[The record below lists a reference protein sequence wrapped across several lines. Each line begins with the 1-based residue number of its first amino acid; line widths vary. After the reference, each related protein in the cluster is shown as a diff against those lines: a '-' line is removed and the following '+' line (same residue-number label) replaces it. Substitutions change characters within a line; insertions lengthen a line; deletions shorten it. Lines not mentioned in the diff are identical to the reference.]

1 MTVFATYV
9 RGVVHRDMEKQRLTR
24 SNLFFIGSMLFGMFF
39 GAGNLIF
46 PVFLGQASGKN
57 VIPALIGFLVSGV
70 GLPLLGVAAIGLSR
84 TDGVFSLAK
93 KVGRPYAF
101 FFTIALYLCMGP
113 LFATPRLATISYEI
127 GLSTFIPQRH
137 AKLALLVFS
146 VAFFVVAWLLARRPG
161 RIMTYVGKV
170 LTPAFL
176 VALALL
182 LAFAIIFP
190 LGHFNQ
196 DMVATAYRHTP
207 LVKGFTDGYMTMDA
221 LASLAF
227 GVVVVNAIRELG
239 VTKPKAI
246 ATDTIKAGGIAAIL
260 MAVLYAAL
268 AFMGLTSL
276 GQFDFASNG
285 GVIIAEI
292 SNYYFGTLGS
302 ILTAIIVILA
312 CLKTGIGLLTSF
324 GDTAVELFPRLK
336 YRKVVFWAALLSL
349 IIANVGLNEILAISE
364 PVMYFLYP
372 LAIVLILTALAE
384 HLFADDRVVYVMTTI
399 FTFVPAL
406 LDGLNALPAGL
417 KGGWV
422 HQVLGWGQY
431 LPGFSMGLGW
441 ICPAIVG
448 FIIGWIWHGLRRHK
462 RQ

>member
-1 MTVFATYV
+1 
-9 RGVVHRDMEKQRLTR
+9 
-24 SNLFFIGSMLFGMFF
+24 MLFGMFF

-57 VIPALIGFLVSGV
+57 VIPALIGFLISGV

-84 TDGVFSLAK
+84 TDGVFALAQ

-101 FFTIALYLCMGP
+101 FFTIILYLCMGP

-127 GLSTFIPQRH
+127 GLSTFIPADH
-137 AKLALLVFS
+137 AKLALLIFS
-146 VAFFVVAWLLARRPG
+146 FCFFPRRLAPGAATRAYHDVRRQSINAG
-161 RIMTYVGKV
+161 LSGGVGPV
-170 LTPAFL
+170 TGFC
-176 VALALL
+176 
-182 LAFAIIFP
+182 IIFP
-190 LGHFNQ
+190 LGHFSQ
-196 DMVATAYRHTP
+196 DMVSGAYRHAP
-207 LVKGFTDGYMTMDA
+207 LIKGFTNGYMTMDA

-227 GVVVVNAIRELG
+227 GVVVVNAIRDLG

-246 ATDTIKAGGIAAIL
+246 ATDTIKAGGIAALL
-260 MAVLYAAL
+260 MAILYAAL

-324 GDTAVELFPRLK
+324 GDTAVELFPRLH
-336 YRKVVFWAALLSL
+336 YRTVVFWSALVSL
-349 IIANVGLNEILAISE
+349 IIANVGLNAILAISE

-384 HLFADDRVVYVMTTI
+384 HLFDNDRVVYVMTTV
-399 FTFVPAL
+399 FTFIPAL
-406 LDGLNALPAGL
+406 LDGLNALPTGL
-417 KGGWV
+417 KGAWV
-422 HQVLGWGQY
+422 HQVVGWGQY
-431 LPGFSMGLGW
+431 LPGFSLGLGW
-441 ICPAIVG
+441 VCPALLG
-448 FIIGWIWHGLRRHK
+448 FVIGLVAHGYRRHRLIMK
-462 RQ
+462 S

>member
-1 MTVFATYV
+1 
-9 RGVVHRDMEKQRLTR
+9 MEKQRLTR

-57 VIPALIGFLVSGV
+57 VIPALIGFLISGV

-84 TDGVFSLAK
+84 TDGVFALAQ

-101 FFTIALYLCMGP
+101 FFTIILYLCMGP

-127 GLSTFIPQRH
+127 GLSTFIPADH
-137 AKLALLVFS
+137 AKLALLIFS
-146 VAFFVVAWLLARRPG
+146 FCFFLVAWLLARRPG

-190 LGHFNQ
+190 LGHFSQ
-196 DMVATAYRHTP
+196 DMVSGAYRHAP
-207 LVKGFTDGYMTMDA
+207 LIKGFTNGYMTMDA

-227 GVVVVNAIRELG
+227 GVVVVNAIRDLG

-246 ATDTIKAGGIAAIL
+246 ATDTIKAGGIAALL
-260 MAVLYAAL
+260 MAILYAAL

-324 GDTAVELFPRLK
+324 GDTAVELFPRLH
-336 YRKVVFWAALLSL
+336 YRTVVFWSALVSL
-349 IIANVGLNEILAISE
+349 IIANVGLNAILAISE

-384 HLFADDRVVYVMTTI
+384 HLFDNDRVVYVMTTV
-399 FTFVPAL
+399 FTFIPAL
-406 LDGLNALPAGL
+406 LDGLNALPTGL
-417 KGGWV
+417 KGAWV
-422 HQVLGWGQY
+422 HQVVGWGQY
-431 LPGFSMGLGW
+431 LPGFSLGLGW
-441 ICPAIVG
+441 VCPALLG
-448 FIIGWIWHGLRRHK
+448 FVIGLVAHGYRRHRLIMK
-462 RQ
+462 S